1 MRFNE
6 LVFRHDAP
14 FLVLHRLSAERHLY
28 DGVQSHLAG
37 SSVLAND
44 SLFVSCVV
52 MRFETGGSMLAH
64 SYVRVDP
71 TFPLFLDNGYA
82 SCGRDGRG
90 ELALVPLLFVAVT
103 DL

>member
-1 MRFNE
+1 M
-6 LVFRHDAP
+6 
-14 FLVLHRLSAERHLY
+14 
-28 DGVQSHLAG
+28 AG

-64 SYVRVDP
+64 SYVLVDP
-71 TFPLFLDNGYA
+71 TFPLFPDNRHA
-82 SCGRDGRG
+82 LCGRDACD